1 MSLTTNPNADNTK
14 IITTE
19 IRFLT
24 SNGTATQLAVDGST
38 FMGAAQVIGTDLQ
51 VRIRQ
56 QTTSDYR
63 FFYYA
68 PALPGIGTCTV
79 SCTGGTFTYAGTSIA
94 EPTDKY
100 IQPVPQLSNLLTSA
114 AAWSRRD
121 STSNHLIDVGNSSLI
136 FSRNNYTE
144 PYLTMFSGANPV
156 IAIYKNLALDSANFT
171 VSGGSVSLLSSNFSA
186 AGGSVSLSCP
196 VTVNGALTVNE
207 ASLTVAGGSVSLS
220 SPVTVNG
227 NLTVNGSLT
236 VNAAEGR
243 NPFFFVA
250 GRYNGSTQQVIADYG
265 KVSFTVL
272 RNGVGFY
279 TVNFGTLNPRGNTY
293 VAFCQCSKI
302 SQVWLRTSTYM
313 QVITM
318 DDASNLVEDN
328 VDFFIIN

>member
-1 MSLTTNPNADNTK
+1 
-14 IITTE
+14 
-19 IRFLT
+19 
-24 SNGTATQLAVDGST
+24 V
-38 FMGAAQVIGTDLQ
+38 
-51 VRIRQ
+51 
-56 QTTSDYR
+56 
-63 FFYYA
+63 
-68 PALPGIGTCTV
+68 
-79 SCTGGTFTYAGTSIA
+79 FTYAGTSIA

-114 AAWSRRD
+114 AAWSQTD
-121 STSNHLIDVGNSSLI
+121 SVGNRIIDVGNTAFSI
-136 FSRNNYTE
+136 SRNNNTE
-144 PYLTMFSGANPV
+144 PYLAMLSGANPV
-156 IAIYKNLALDSANFT
+156 ITIYKNLALDNANFT
-171 VSGGSVSLLSSNFSA
+171 VAGGSVSLLSSNFSA

-279 TVNFGTLNPRGNTY
+279 TVNFGSLNPRGNTY